1 MILTVKKLHSA
12 INRGGVWILM
22 TNKAEMEGIIHKTEI
37 DNNSKIHVM
46 QIETIEDVVKTSILI
61 KAFNIWTM
69 KEIREFMKYHRV
81 NFSEFDEL

>member
-37 DNNSKIHVM
+37 DNNSIIHVM

-69 KEIREFMKYHRV
+69 KEIREFMKYHRD
-81 NFSEFDEL
+81 NFSEIDEL

>member
-69 KEIREFMKYHRV
+69 KEIREFMKYHRD
-81 NFSEFDEL
+81 NFSEIDEL

>member
-1 MILTVKKLHSA
+1 MILTVKKLRSA
-12 INRGGVWILM
+12 IKRGGVWILM

-69 KEIREFMKYHRV
+69 KEIREFMKYHRD
-81 NFSEFDEL
+81 NFSEIDEL